1 MKKNFGLIF
10 GAIIAYI
17 LLILY
22 TGTATYII
30 KEVVKCA
37 NDNAC
42 TTQDFTEGLIHVVT
56 FIGGLISALVVS
68 KLTITTPGENPA
80 MLQSTKGQ
88 SRSIQTTS
96 TTLISLY
103 LGVWVIT
110 GLAALVVG
118 VMLYPGINSTLSDIG
133 TTWLGIAVASGY
145 AYFGLDPK

>member
-1 MKKNFGLIF
+1 MNKNFGLIF

-22 TGTATYII
+22 TGTAVHII
-30 KEVVKCA
+30 KSVINCA
-37 NDNAC
+37 NDSAC
-42 TTQDFTEGLIHVVT
+42 AQQDFTEGLIHVVT

-80 MLQSTKGQ
+80 MLQSTKGK

-96 TTLISLY
+96 ATLIFLY